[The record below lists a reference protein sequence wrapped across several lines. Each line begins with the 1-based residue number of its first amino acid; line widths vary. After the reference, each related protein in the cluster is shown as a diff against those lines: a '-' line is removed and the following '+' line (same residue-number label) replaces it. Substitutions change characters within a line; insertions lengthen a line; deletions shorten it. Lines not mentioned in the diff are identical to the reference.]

1 MIGIFSSARSD
12 HPMADLKEAKRLLGA
27 LPAEPHQALE
37 ELAHWLD
44 SVTGEASLRPDARA
58 HLVQLIDE
66 AGQATAR
73 RVAREYLGAPRLGK
87 LQETKVWG
95 LIHAFWKASALG
107 YVTCLDA
114 YATGTKGGEAL
125 KAVVP
130 LLAVR
135 ALRSLANQ
143 IKWLYL
149 RYGPLEE
156 RVWAMIGG
164 VYALAEGR
172 KHART
177 KVNVYP
183 GIPGESTAE
192 QEFLRIAM
200 LSACSPD
207 SLLPNEIELAERVIA
222 GWAPRFTLAREHQ
235 ADTPYWIDLTVSHP
249 PARIARAPHP
259 GPGVRFFGAGPAFAE
274 FGAFVQQVRNTR
286 EFPPALGVGETLTP
300 EAALGVLEHLESCW
314 SPKLPERRHP
324 RHRVKSRLTIAWG
337 FDGILEVLE
346 PGSSPGFDGSA
357 FESWIVENVS
367 VGGFGALVPQLR
379 GDWLRIGCLLAM
391 QPEGGENWLIGVVR
405 RLSRPSLQQAA
416 VGIQTIARTAVP
428 VALRVHA
435 GHIISDGTENGVLL
449 NPTSPDGEM
458 QLLVRAG
465 VHAPGQSFSFDL
477 NGRHTVLLPVGV
489 PERRA
494 DYELLRCRHLVR
506 DAA

>member
-1 MIGIFSSARSD
+1 MIGIFSSTRSD
-12 HPMADLKEAKRLLGA
+12 HPMADLKEAKRLLAA
-27 LPAEPHQALE
+27 LPAEPHEALE
-37 ELAHWLD
+37 ELTHWLT
-44 SVTGEASLRPDARA
+44 SVTGELSFKPETRA
-58 HLVQLIDE
+58 QLVQLIDE
-66 AGQATAR
+66 AGQTPAR
-73 RVAREYLGAPRLGK
+73 KLARDYLSASRQGK
-87 LQETKVWG
+87 IQETKLWG
-95 LIHAFWKASALG
+95 VIHAFWKASAFG
-107 YVTCLDA
+107 YVASLDV
-114 YATGTKGGEAL
+114 YATGSRGGDAL
-125 KAVVP
+125 KGSAP

-135 ALRSLANQ
+135 ALRSLAHQ

-149 RYGPLEE
+149 RYGPLDE
-156 RVWAMIGG
+156 RIWAMIGG
-164 VYALAEGR
+164 VYALAEAR

-183 GIPGESTAE
+183 GVPAESTPE
-192 QEFLRIAM
+192 QEFLRFAM

-222 GWAPRFTLAREHQ
+222 NWASRFLIAREHQ
-235 ADTPYWIDLTVSHP
+235 SETPYWFDLTAGQP
-249 PARIARAPHP
+249 PARIARAPQP
-259 GPGVRFFGAGPAFAE
+259 GPGIRFFGAGPAFAE
-274 FGAFVQQVRNTR
+274 FSAFVQQIRNTR
-286 EFPPALGVGETLTP
+286 EFPASLGVGETLTA

-314 SPKLPERRHP
+314 SPKLAERRHA
-324 RHRVKSRLTIAWG
+324 RHRVKSRLTIVWG
-337 FDGILEVLE
+337 FDGILGVLA
-346 PGSSPGFDGSA
+346 PGNSLSFVGS
-357 FESWIVENVS
+357 ESWIVENVS
-367 VGGFGALVPQLR
+367 VGGFGALVPQVR

-416 VGIQTIARTAVP
+416 VGIQTIARSAVP
-428 VALRVHA
+428 VSLRVHT
-435 GHIISDGTENGVLL
+435 GHIVSDGTESGILL